1 MAKKKELS
9 RWVCRKFGTG
19 KVCLLGKGPL
29 KKLSSPGVE
38 GAILL
43 SDGRVKRPASFEL
56 ELRKFTCKKIVG
68 KYLRCKLK
76 RWRWQEKKIDGLNPE
91 KEN

>member
-1 MAKKKELS
+1 MTKKELS

-19 KVCLLGKGPL
+19 KVCLLGKGSL

-43 SDGRVKRPASFEL
+43 SDERIRPAKL
-56 ELRKFTCKKIVG
+56 EVQLKKFTCKKISGG
-68 KYLRCKLK
+68 KFLRCKLK
-76 RWRWQEKKIDGLNPE
+76 V
-91 KEN
+91 